1 MDKQKTGRIMAIL
14 FAGVLLGAMDI
25 AIVGPAMP
33 LIRSQFAV
41 DDRSLSWIFTIYI
54 LFNLVGTPLMA
65 RLSDILGR
73 KAVYTASIVAFAL
86 GSAGVAVSGGFGFL
100 IAARGLQGLAA
111 GGFMPVASA
120 VIGDVYPPEKRGR
133 ALGLIGM
140 VFGLAFIVGPILGG
154 VILPFGWRWLFWMNV
169 PLALLVGAGALAL
182 LPGRVPGRHA
192 GFDLTGMAVL
202 AVLLASFAWGVNH
215 IDTARFFASLVSPQA
230 GLAILAAIALAVPLA
245 AIERRSQ
252 SPVAPFSLLGS
263 RRLVAAS
270 IVNVGA
276 GMAEASLVYVAQL
289 AMAAFGVSPARGS
302 ILMLPLVAAM
312 TVGAPLSGRALDRV
326 GPRPVI
332 ASGALVMAGGMLALG
347 LSGSS
352 FFLFIAGQVLVG
364 LGLSAMLGAPIR
376 YLFLEESRPED
387 RSAAQGLV
395 NLESSTGMLMG
406 GAAIGAVTASSGGG
420 ATGFH
425 AAYLVLAGISVI
437 LFLVTPFL
445 GKVPGKASGSAGKPG
460 TVPGQGRT

>member
-1 MDKQKTGRIMAIL
+1 ML
-14 FAGVLLGAMDI
+14 FSNPYLRTTLK
-25 AIVGPAMP
+25 PEE
-33 LIRSQFAV
+33 
-41 DDRSLSWIFTIYI
+41 
-54 LFNLVGTPLMA
+54 
-65 RLSDILGR
+65 
-73 KAVYTASIVAFAL
+73 
-86 GSAGVAVSGGFGFL
+86 
-100 IAARGLQGLAA
+100 
-111 GGFMPVASA
+111 
-120 VIGDVYPPEKRGR
+120 PEKRGR

-140 VFGLAFIVGPILGG
+140 VFGLAFIIGPILGG

-169 PLALLVGAGALAL
+169 PLALLVGAGAMAL
-182 LPGRVPGRHA
+182 LPGRVPGRRS
-192 GFDLTGMAVL
+192 GFDLAGMAVL
-202 AVLLASFAWGVNH
+202 ALLLASFAWGVNH

-230 GLAILAAIALAVPLA
+230 GLAILAAIALAFPLA
-245 AIERRSQ
+245 AIERRSR
-252 SPVAPFSLLGS
+252 SPVAPFALLGS

-270 IVNVGA
+270 IVNIGA

-312 TVGAPLSGRALDRV
+312 TVGAPLSGRALDRA

-332 ASGALVMAGGMLALG
+332 AAGALVMAGGMLSLG
-347 LSGSS
+347 LSGTS

-420 ATGFH
+420 AAGFH
-425 AAYLVLAGISVI
+425 AAYLVLAGISVL

-445 GKVPGKASGSAGKPG
+445 GKTVGKGAPGPAAGAPAG
-460 TVPGQGRT
+460 MQE